1 MFTGRFWCMVIHN
14 HLATKTNSENRNGL
28 VHFYECA
35 IFCCDK
41 FCCPRHAVP
50 QMLGGGL
57 SFFETC
63 PAQGR
68 ADRWTAGVA
77 YRVCPPMLVS
87 WWGWN
92 THTATVVISWCTPKE
107 AGLRQQA
114 DCLSGKSACWWVRKT
129 DMNMCWMLR
138 SYGLQY
144 RQTDLV
150 QT

>member
-1 MFTGRFWCMVIHN
+1 MFTGRFCCMVIHN
-14 HLATKTNSENRNGL
+14 RLAMKTNSEGRSGL

-41 FCCPRHAVP
+41 FCCPRHVVP

-68 ADRWTAGVA
+68 VVRWTAGVA

-87 WWGWN
+87 
-92 THTATVVISWCTPKE
+92 
-107 AGLRQQA
+107 
-114 DCLSGKSACWWVRKT
+114 
-129 DMNMCWMLR
+129 
-138 SYGLQY
+138 
-144 RQTDLV
+144 
-150 QT
+150 